1 MGTAN
6 RADIRDYYA
15 LAAGAG
21 IGYHTPRIGG
31 HLELGMS
38 GFFMFNLL
46 SSDLAAADPRT
57 GRSNRYEVG
66 LFNVLKPDDHEDLDR
81 LEELYVRYHF
91 GRSSR
96 LTLGR
101 QIPASPF
108 VNPQDGRMR
117 PTLTEG
123 IVLEWQEWRNLHVTA
138 EYLVRLSPR
147 STVDWFSIGE
157 SVGLLPGGV
166 TTTGQPSRYAR
177 NTQSDGLLMLG
188 LAQQRGRLHWQL
200 WETYFPSVF
209 HTAYGK
215 VDWVQPVN
223 SGRQWLF
230 GGQLT
235 RQWALSHGGNEDARL
250 TYMEPGSRSL
260 VLSGQAGYQTARWTW
275 LLSATRITA
284 EGRYLMPREWG
295 REPFYT
301 FMNRER
307 NEGLGNVNAVTGSVQ
322 YKAGRHWKGELTT
335 GYYQL
340 PTITNYRLNK
350 YGLPSYSQLNL
361 RASYHFT
368 GLFEGLDAEMLLVR
382 KDNRSGA
389 SVEDRIA
396 QDRVEMSQIN
406 LVLNYHY

>member
-1 MGTAN
+1 MSTDN
-6 RADIRDYYA
+6 RADLRDYYA
-15 LAAGAG
+15 LAVGAG
-21 IGYHTPRIGG
+21 IGYHTPRIAR
-31 HLELGMS
+31 HVELGMS
-38 GFFMFNLL
+38 GFFMFNLH

-57 GRSNRYEVG
+57 GRSSRYEAG
-66 LFNVLKPDDHEDLDR
+66 LFNALKPNDHEDLDR
-81 LEELYVRYHF
+81 LEELYMRYHF
-91 GRSSR
+91 GHSSR

-101 QIPASPF
+101 QIPTSPF

-123 IVLEWQEWRNLHVTA
+123 VVLEWQEGKSLHVTA

-166 TTTGQPSRYAR
+166 TTTGQPSRYAG
-177 NTQSDGLLMLG
+177 NIQSDGLLILG
-188 LAQQRGRLHWQL
+188 LTQQRGRLHWQL

-215 VDWVQPVN
+215 IEWTLPVN
-223 SGRQWLF
+223 KGRQWLF

-235 RQWALSHGGNEDARL
+235 RQWALGHGGNENVQL
-250 TYMEPGSRSL
+250 TYMEPGTRSL
-260 VLSGQAGYQTARWTW
+260 VVSGQAGYQTPRWTW
-275 LLSATRITA
+275 LFNATRITA
-284 EGRYLMPREWG
+284 EGRYLMPRTWG

-301 FMNRER
+301 YMSRER

-322 YKAGRHWKGELTT
+322 YSNKPHWQWELTA

-340 PTITNYRLNK
+340 PNVSNYRLNK

-361 RASYHFT
+361 RASYRFT
-368 GLFEGLDAEMLLVR
+368 GLLDGLEADILLVR
-382 KDNRSGA
+382 KDNVSGA
-389 SVEDRIA
+389 SVADQIA
-396 QDRVEMSQIN
+396 QDRVGMSQIN
-406 LVLNYHY
+406 SVLNYHF

>member
-1 MGTAN
+1 MNRQLPRVLLLVVLLSGNGGGHRSYAGLIYPDSAQHPGPGPANSTSGLAGFLRRGRFYGHGRTFWMGTIN

-21 IGYHTPRIGG
+21 IGYHTPRMAG
-31 HLELGMS
+31 HVELGMN

-57 GRSNRYEVG
+57 GRSNRYEAG
-66 LFNVLKPDDHEDLDR
+66 LFNVLKPDDHQDLDR

-123 IVLEWQEWRNLHVTA
+123 IVLEWQEWRNLHVRA
-138 EYLVRLSPR
+138 EYLVRISPR

-157 SVGLLPGGV
+157 SVSLLPGGV
-166 TTTGQPSRYAR
+166 TTTGQPSRYAGNIR
-177 NTQSDGLLMLG
+177 SDGLLMLG
-188 LAQQRGRLHWQL
+188 LTQQRGRLNWQL

-223 SGRQWLF
+223 RGRQWLF

-235 RQWALSHGGNEDARL
+235 RQWALGHGGNEDARL
-250 TYMEPGSRSL
+250 TYMEPGTRSL
-260 VLSGQAGYQTARWTW
+260 VLSGQAGYQTTPLDVAAQCNPHHGGRA
-275 LLSATRITA
+275 LS
-284 EGRYLMPREWG
+284 
-295 REPFYT
+295 
-301 FMNRER
+301 
-307 NEGLGNVNAVTGSVQ
+307 
-322 YKAGRHWKGELTT
+322 
-335 GYYQL
+335 
-340 PTITNYRLNK
+340 
-350 YGLPSYSQLNL
+350 
-361 RASYHFT
+361 
-368 GLFEGLDAEMLLVR
+368 DA
-382 KDNRSGA
+382 A
-389 SVEDRIA
+389 
-396 QDRVEMSQIN
+396 
-406 LVLNYHY
+406 

>member
-1 MGTAN
+1 MNNALRRVLILVVLFGGICGGHQTYADPADSTQHPGPDAADSTSGLAGFLRRGHFYGHGRSFFMATDN
-6 RADIRDYYA
+6 RAGLQDYYA
-15 LAAGAG
+15 LAVGAG

-31 HLELGMS
+31 HVELGMS

-46 SSDLAAADPRT
+46 SSDLAASDPQT
-57 GRSNRYEVG
+57 GRSSRYEAG
-66 LFNVLKPDDHEDLDR
+66 LFNLLKPDDHEDLDR

-123 IVLEWQEWRNLHVTA
+123 IVLEWQEWKNLQVRA

-157 SVGLLPGGV
+157 SVGLQPGGV
-166 TTTGQPSRYAR
+166 TTTGQPSRYAGNIR
-177 NTQSDGLLMLG
+177 SDGLLMLG
-188 LAQQRGRLHWQL
+188 LMHQRGRLNWQL

-209 HTAYGK
+209 HLAYGK
-215 VDWVQPVN
+215 MEWKQPAKR
-223 SGRQWLF
+223 GRQWLF
-230 GGQLT
+230 GGQLA
-235 RQWALSHGGNEDARL
+235 RQWALSHGGNEDAQL

-260 VLSGQAGYQTARWTW
+260 VLSAQAGYQTPRLTW

-301 FMNRER
+301 YMSRER
-307 NEGLGNVNAVTGSVQ
+307 NEGLGNVNAVTGKCPVQ
-322 YKAGRHWKGELTT
+322 SQTALERGTDIGVLPVTQ
-335 GYYQL
+335 YY
-340 PTITNYRLNK
+340 
-350 YGLPSYSQLNL
+350 
-361 RASYHFT
+361 
-368 GLFEGLDAEMLLVR
+368 
-382 KDNRSGA
+382 
-389 SVEDRIA
+389 
-396 QDRVEMSQIN
+396 
-406 LVLNYHY
+406 